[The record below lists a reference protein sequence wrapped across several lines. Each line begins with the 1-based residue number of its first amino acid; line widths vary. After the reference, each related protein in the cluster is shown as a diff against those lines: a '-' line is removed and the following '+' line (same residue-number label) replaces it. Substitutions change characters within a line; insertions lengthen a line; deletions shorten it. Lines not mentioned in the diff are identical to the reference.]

1 MGFFDFEFK
10 MDDIKKHQPPLQKLN
25 NVIDCEIFRPMLESA
40 LLNKNKAKSG
50 RPLSFMDF
58 LNLELSDKIPD
69 AKTIWFF
76 KDQLC
81 KKGLTEKLFD
91 LFTETLNS
99 KGIIAKEGSMVDA
112 SFVDVPKQRNNR
124 EDSAIIKKGAVP
136 ISLAKNKNKLAQKDT
151 DARWTTKN
159 NEKHFGYK
167 NHINADKKTKLINN
181 YSVSIASTHDS
192 VELENLV
199 NETDNIRYADIA
211 YRSEHIE
218 THLKEIRCTPE
229 IHDKA

>member
-1 MGFFDFEFK
+1 MS
-10 MDDIKKHQPPLQKLN
+10 PN
-25 NVIDCEIFRPMLESA
+25 NETTE
-40 LLNKNKAKSG
+40 KTT
-50 RPLSFMDF
+50 PLS
-58 LNLELSDKIPD
+58 K
-69 AKTIWFF
+69 
-76 KDQLC
+76 KDQ
-81 KKGLTEKLFD
+81 
-91 LFTETLNS
+91 S
-99 KGIIAKEGSMVDA
+99 PY
-112 SFVDVPKQRNNR
+112 SFA
-124 EDSAIIKKGAVP
+124 E
-136 ISLAKNKNKLAQKDT
+136 NKNKLAQKDT